1 MVHSPVPAAHAN
13 SAGGRAGTGGVAQR
27 TTQPTVTCRHAFSAA
42 DLFRELAIVLAVRQI
57 RSMPQLVV
65 LTGPIAAGK
74 NTVADKLAERLTR
87 RGKTVVVAD
96 VDDVAGMVATPGAAE
111 AGLWFA
117 AHEAHG
123 ALVGQWMRSSVEYI
137 VVVGPIYTAE
147 EQAALTRALPDE
159 AAVLWILIDAAVSVT
174 FARAQADPGRGLS
187 RDPEFHHAAHR
198 RFRELLPAIPA
209 ERAFDSEEM
218 DAEQIVAAI
227 EVTMGVR

>member
-1 MVHSPVPAAHAN
+1 MSK
-13 SAGGRAGTGGVAQR
+13 SLRMFG
-27 TTQPTVTCRHAFSAA
+27 
-42 DLFRELAIVLAVRQI
+42 ELAIVLAVRQI
-57 RSMPQLVV
+57 RTMPQLVI

-74 NTVADKLAERLTR
+74 NTVADKLAERLTG

-96 VDDVAGMVATPGAAE
+96 VDDVAAMVATPGAAE

-123 ALVGQWMRSSVEYI
+123 ALVGQWMRSSVEYV

-147 EQAALTRALPDE
+147 ERAALTGALPDE
-159 AAVLWILIDAAVSVT
+159 AAVLWVVIDAAVSVT

-187 RDPEFHHAAHR
+187 REPEFHRAAHR
-198 RFRELLPAIPA
+198 RFRELLAAIPA
-209 ERAFDSEEM
+209 ERAFDSEVM
-218 DAEQIVAAI
+218 DAEQIAAAI